1 MDGMGVKVMIVLAG
15 AKGSIFL
22 GDKEKGEGLWGF
34 RWDDATHF
42 EVFYNKCSTGFLL
55 FGIEGVY
62 FGDFGYKCVLQVNG
76 MIKGSVGR

>member
-22 GDKEKGEGLWGF
+22 GDKEKGGGLWRF
-34 RWDDATHF
+34 RWDNATSF
-42 EVFYNKCSTGFLL
+42 EVFFNKCSTGFFF

-62 FGDFGYKCVLQVNG
+62 FGDLGYKCVL
-76 MIKGSVGR
+76 